1 MIRINDP
8 TDRVREHTDP
18 EINLRIDHETRV
30 NVQVHASA
38 DDEDAIDRHLE
49 TLDQEWDVERLLMAN
64 ASILALSGLA
74 LGAFVNR
81 KWLAVP
87 GAVLP
92 FLLQHAV
99 QGWCPPL
106 PVLRRAFGV
115 RTRKEIDRE
124 KFALKALRGD
134 FDSNHLGSPE
144 PAKRALAALEAVVK

>member
-1 MIRINDP
+1 MIQITDSS
-8 TDRVREHTDP
+8 DRVRAHTHPDV
-18 EINLRIDHETRV
+18 NLRIDKETMGRV
-30 NVQVHASA
+30 REHASA
-38 DDEDAIDRHLE
+38 DDDAIERYLE
-49 TLDQEWDVERLLMAN
+49 TLGEEWDVERLLMTN

-74 LGAFVNR
+74 LGTFVHR
-81 KWLAVP
+81 KWLVLP
-87 GAVLP
+87 GVVLP

-134 FDSNHLGSPE
+134 FDAKHLGSSE
-144 PAKRALAALEAVVK
+144 PAKRALAALEAVTK

>member
-8 TDRVREHTDP
+8 SDRVREHTHP
-18 EINLRIDHETRV
+18 KINRRIDNETRASL
-30 NVQVHASA
+30 QVLASA
-38 DDEDAIDRHLE
+38 KDDAIERHLE
-49 TLDQEWDVERLLMAN
+49 TLDGEWDVERLLMTN

-74 LGAFVNR
+74 LGTLVDR
-81 KWLAVP
+81 RWLILP
-87 GAVLP
+87 GVVLP

-115 RTRKEIDRE
+115 RTRREIDRE

-134 FDSNHLGSPE
+134 FDSNRLGSSE
-144 PAKRALAALEAVVK
+144 PAKRAVAALEAVTK

>member
-1 MIRINDP
+1 MS
-8 TDRVREHTDP
+8 
-18 EINLRIDHETRV
+18 
-30 NVQVHASA
+30 VQVHASS
-38 DDEDAIDRHLE
+38 DNGAIEQKLQE
-49 TLDQEWDVERLLMAN
+49 LDQEWDTERMLMTN

-74 LGAFVNR
+74 LGVFVSR
-81 KWLAVP
+81 KWLLLP

-106 PVLRRAFGV
+106 PVLRRALGV

-134 FDSNHLGSPE
+134 FTSKQLDASDA
-144 PAKRALAALEAVVK
+144 AKRSLAALEAVAQ